1 MVAGTRDAEG
11 VEVLDVPSA
20 RSSETGSSAR
30 GDDMK
35 EPEVLGVVVP
45 PGEFRTP
52 RAVVAVRCGDV
63 VVRVTVR
70 RLSRSRLDV
79 LPPWAGDGS
88 PGVEMPR
95 AVWEAM
101 EAAALAAVQADGY
114 AALVMMAPRR
124 RVTVRPENCGKN
136 DGNP

>member
-1 MVAGTRDAEG
+1 M
-11 VEVLDVPSA
+11 
-20 RSSETGSSAR
+20 TG
-30 GDDMK
+30 
-35 EPEVLGVVVP
+35 PEVLGVVVP

-79 LPPWAGDGS
+79 APPWAGDGS
-88 PGVEMPR
+88 PGVELSRPL
-95 AVWEAM
+95 WESVQ
-101 EAAALAAVQADGY
+101 AAALAAIRADGY
-114 AALVMMAPRR
+114 AAFAILAKGKPI
-124 RVTVRPENCGKN
+124 TLRPGKRGEN